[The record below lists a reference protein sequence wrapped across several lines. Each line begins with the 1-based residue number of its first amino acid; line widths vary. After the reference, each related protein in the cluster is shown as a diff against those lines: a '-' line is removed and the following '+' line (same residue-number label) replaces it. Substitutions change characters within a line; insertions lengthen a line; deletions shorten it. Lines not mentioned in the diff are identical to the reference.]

1 MQLQWWS
8 VLPFAAMLAGIAVLP
23 LVPATAQDRKSVV

>member
-8 VLPFAAMLAGIAVLP
+8 VLPFAAMLAGIAILP
-23 LVPATAQDRKSVV
+23 LVPATTH